1 MFEKIRQ
8 TYLSKEPSGKDA
20 SLAAGTDDLRQRI
33 ERVRSEYRDLMEEC
47 VARGGADPEKFI
59 DKGMPQSQLFMVE
72 IIPFIHRYYFNQPVN
87 VTKTVLDIGPQ
98 TFAGTKLL
106 HDIHK
111 KESYSKLKLEITAVD
126 IVDAFIHLREL
137 ILPEIEFMKRDIYSI
152 EDRTWDFVI
161 CSHVIEHVP
170 EPVRFLQKC
179 RTLAKD
185 FVIVACPWNEN
196 PITTTGHINTIDK
209 AFVRKVGGDDLHIY
223 TNYSWGKDREVCI
236 FRLPGKGR

>member
-1 MFEKIRQ
+1 MFEKIRE
-8 TYLSKEPSGKDA
+8 TYLSRAPSEKDA
-20 SLAAGTDDLRQRI
+20 PLPAGAGDLLQRI
-33 ERVRSEYRDLMEEC
+33 ARVRSEYRDLMEEC
-47 VARGGADPEKFI
+47 VARGGADPGKFI
-59 DKGMPQSQLFMVE
+59 DQGMPQSQLFMVE

-87 VTKTVLDIGPQ
+87 VLKTALDIGPQ

-126 IVDAFIHLREL
+126 IVDAFVHLREL

-196 PITTTGHINTIDK
+196 PITTTGHVNTIDK